1 MPEQD
6 LNDLEY
12 REVFESSPG
21 NYLLLSPDLTIVGV
35 TDAYLRT
42 TMTRRDD
49 ILGRGLFDVFPDN
62 PNDPNASGVRNLK
75 ASLRRVLE
83 YKLPDRMALQK
94 YDIRRPESEGDGFE
108 ERYWSP
114 LNTPVLD
121 PSNEVR
127 YIIHWVEDVTAF
139 IRLRQE
145 MERDQAVSG
154 EALTSGASHM
164 KADAFLQREAVE
176 TTRKLTESERRYRF
190 LADAVPQ
197 LIWTAD
203 PAGKLDYVNA
213 RWIAFTGLARDQLL
227 GEGWQ
232 SVVHPEDRERIAIAW
247 AEAVARKTERFQE
260 EHRLRHH
267 DGVWHFVLTTAVP
280 YPDGNREIAKWFG
293 TTTDIHDRVMAEEQ
307 VRQAQ
312 RLHAVGKLAGGMA
325 HEVNNMMSAVLGFG
339 ELVLGGM
346 MPDDPNRRDVEEM
359 VKAGKRAA
367 EVTRQLLAFSRQ
379 QVLKPVVMDLNDVVG
394 DLVPALERLL
404 SADRRLEVV
413 GSRRAVLV
421 RADRGQVEQVL
432 INLVSNARDATPAS
446 GMVMIKIDTTMVDE
460 GLLARHLE
468 SELPTG
474 RYARITVTDNGMGM
488 SPEVAARAFEPFFTT
503 KVVGRG
509 TGLGLSMVYGIV
521 KQSGGF
527 LGMESTPDQGT
538 SFTVHLPLVDAE
550 ITQPIMSPMAPQG
563 RGETILVVEDE
574 QVVRSLVLRILEA
587 YGYRVYQAPTGI
599 AALEFL
605 SKPGTEVDLV
615 VSDIVMPRMSGRELG
630 AKLKEK
636 FPGLPILYMSGYSGT
651 EIKQQGLIEEGA
663 AFIQKPITPDALAI
677 AVRSEL
683 DRMERAHRLR

>member
-1 MPEQD
+1 MPQRD
-6 LNDLEY
+6 LNDPEY

-49 ILGRGLFDVFPDN
+49 ILGRSLFDVFPDN
-62 PNDPNASGVRNLK
+62 PNDPNATGVRNLR
-75 ASLRRVLE
+75 ASLTRVLE
-83 YKLPDRMALQK
+83 HKRSDRMALQK
-94 YDIRRPESEGDGFE
+94 YDIRRPEPEGDGFE

-121 PSNEVR
+121 ASGEVR

-139 IRLRQE
+139 IRLKQE
-145 MERDQAVSG
+145 TERDHVSA
-154 EALTSGASHM
+154 EALTSPAGRM
-164 KADAFLQREAVE
+164 EADGFLQVEAVE
-176 TTRKLTESERRYRF
+176 TTRKLRESERRYRF

-203 PAGKLDYVNA
+203 PGGKLDYVNA
-213 RWIAFTGLARDQLL
+213 RWIAFTGLAREELL

-232 SVVHPEDRERIAIAW
+232 CVVHPEDRERIAGAW
-247 AEAVARKTERFQE
+247 AEALARKTERFQE
-260 EHRLRHH
+260 EHRLRHQ
-267 DGVWHFVLTTAVP
+267 DGVWHVVLTTAVP

-307 VRQAQ
+307 MRQAQ
-312 RLHAVGKLAGGMA
+312 RLHAVGKLTGGMA

-346 MPDDPNRRDVEEM
+346 MPGDPNRRDVEEM

-379 QVLKPVVMDLNDVVG
+379 QVLEPVVMDLNDVVG

-404 SADRRLEVV
+404 GADRRLEVV
-413 GSRRAVLV
+413 ASRRAVLV
-421 RADRGQVEQVL
+421 RADRGQMEQVL
-432 INLVSNARDATPAS
+432 INLVPNARDATPA
-446 GMVMIKIDTTMVDE
+446 GGLVMIRVDSTMVDD

-474 RYARITVTDNGMGM
+474 RYARITVSDNGVGM

-527 LGMESTPDQGT
+527 LGMESTPDHGT

-550 ITQPIMSPMAPQG
+550 ITEPIVSPMAPQG

-587 YGYRVYQAPTGI
+587 YGYRVYQAPTGA

-630 AKLKEK
+630 AKLKEQ
-636 FPGLPILYMSGYSGT
+636 FPGLPILYMSGYSGA
-651 EIKQQGLIEEGA
+651 EIRQQGLIEEGA
-663 AFIQKPITPDALAI
+663 PFLQKPITPDALAI

>member
-1 MPEQD
+1 
-6 LNDLEY
+6 
-12 REVFESSPG
+12 
-21 NYLLLSPDLTIVGV
+21 
-35 TDAYLRT
+35 
-42 TMTRRDD
+42 
-49 ILGRGLFDVFPDN
+49 
-62 PNDPNASGVRNLK
+62 
-75 ASLRRVLE
+75 
-83 YKLPDRMALQK
+83 MALQK

-121 PSNEVR
+121 GSGEVR

-139 IRLRQE
+139 IRLKQE
-145 MERDQAVSG
+145 MERDHASQAETLSSRAG
-154 EALTSGASHM
+154 HM
-164 KADAFLQREAVE
+164 DADAFLQIEAVE

-203 PAGKLDYVNA
+203 PGGKLDYVNA
-213 RWIAFTGLARDQLL
+213 RWSAFTGLAREQLL

-232 SVVHPEDRERIAIAW
+232 SVVHPEDRERIALAW
-247 AEAVARKTERFQE
+247 AEAVGRKTERFQE

-280 YPDGNREIAKWFG
+280 YPDGNREIGKWFG

-307 VRQAQ
+307 MRQAQ

-379 QVLKPVVMDLNDVVG
+379 QVLKPVVMDLNDVVA

-404 SADRRLEVV
+404 GADRRLEVV
-413 GSRRAVLV
+413 ASRRTVLV
-421 RADRGQVEQVL
+421 RADRGQMEQVL

-446 GMVMIKIDTTMVDE
+446 GLVMITIDTAMVDE
-460 GLLARHLE
+460 GLLARNLE
-468 SELPTG
+468 SDQSTG
-474 RYARITVTDNGMGM
+474 RYARVTVSDNGAGM
-488 SPEVAARAFEPFFTT
+488 SPDVAARAFEPFFTT
-503 KVVGRG
+503 KVVGQG

-527 LGMESTPDQGT
+527 LGMESVPDQGT
-538 SFTVHLPLVDAE
+538 SFAVYLPVVDAE
-550 ITQPIMSPMAPQG
+550 ITEPIVSPMAPQG
-563 RGETILVVEDE
+563 QGETILVVEDE
-574 QVVRSLVLRILEA
+574 PVVRSLVLRILEA
-587 YGYRVYQAPTGI
+587 YGYRVYQAPTG
-599 AALEFL
+599 ASALEFL

-630 AKLKEK
+630 AKLREQ
-636 FPGLPILYMSGYSGT
+636 FPGLPILYMSGYSGAD
-651 EIKQQGLIEEGA
+651 IKQQGLIEEGA
-663 AFIQKPITPDALAI
+663 PFLQKPITPDALAI
-677 AVRSEL
+677 AVRKEL
-683 DRMERAHRLR
+683 DRMERAHRLK

>member
-12 REVFESSPG
+12 REIFQSSPG

-35 TDAYLRT
+35 TNAYLRA

-49 ILGRGLFDVFPDN
+49 IVGRGLFDVFPDN
-62 PNDPNASGVRNLK
+62 PSDPYASGVRNLK
-75 ASLRRVLE
+75 ASLTRVLDH
-83 YKLPDRMALQK
+83 KQPDRMALQK

-121 PSNEVR
+121 ASGEVR

-139 IRLRQE
+139 IRLKQE
-145 MERDQAVSG
+145 MEREQSSHAG
-154 EALTSGASHM
+154 ALPSPAGHIA
-164 KADAFLQREAVE
+164 ADAYLQREAVE
-176 TTRKLTESERRYRF
+176 TSRKLTESERRYRF

-203 PAGKLDYVNA
+203 PGGKLDYVNA
-213 RWIAFTGLARDQLL
+213 RWIAFTGLAREQLL

-232 SVVHPEDRERIAIAW
+232 SVVHPEDRERIARAW
-247 AEAVARKTERFQE
+247 TEAVARKTERFQE

-267 DGVWHFVLTTAVP
+267 DGVWHFALTTAVP

-293 TTTDIHDRVMAEEQ
+293 TTTDIHERVMAEEQ
-307 VRQAQ
+307 MRQAQ

-379 QVLKPVVMDLNDVVG
+379 QVLKPVVMDLNEVVA
-394 DLVPALERLL
+394 DLMPALERLL
-404 SADRRLEVV
+404 GADRRLEVV
-413 GSRRAVLV
+413 ASRRAVLV
-421 RADRGQVEQVL
+421 RADRGQMEQVL
-432 INLVSNARDATPAS
+432 INLVSNARDATPGS
-446 GMVMIKIDTTMVDE
+446 GLVMITIDTTMVDE
-460 GLLARHLE
+460 AVLARHLE
-468 SELPTG
+468 SDLFTG
-474 RYARITVTDNGMGM
+474 RYARVTVSDNGVGM
-488 SPEVAARAFEPFFTT
+488 SPDVAARAFEPFFTT
-503 KVVGRG
+503 KSVGGG

-527 LGMESTPDQGT
+527 LGVESVPDQGT
-538 SFTVHLPLVDAE
+538 SFTVYLPLVDAE
-550 ITQPIMSPMAPQG
+550 ITEPIVSPMAPQG

-587 YGYRVYQAPTGI
+587 YGYRVYQAPTGA

-630 AKLKEK
+630 ARLKEQ

-651 EIKQQGLIEEGA
+651 EIKQQGLIEDDA
-663 AFIQKPITPDALAI
+663 PFLQKPITPDALAV

-683 DRMERAHRLR
+683 DRMERALRLR

>member
-1 MPEQD
+1 MPERD

-49 ILGRGLFDVFPDN
+49 ILGRSLFDVFPDN
-62 PNDPNASGVRNLK
+62 PNDPNATGVRNLR
-75 ASLRRVLE
+75 ASLTRLLE
-83 YKLPDRMALQK
+83 HKQSDRMALQK
-94 YDIRRPESEGDGFE
+94 YDIRRPESEGAGFE

-121 PSNEVR
+121 ASGEVR

-139 IRLRQE
+139 IRLKQE
-145 MERDQAVSG
+145 MEHDHVSA
-154 EALTSGASHM
+154 ETLTSPAGRM
-164 KADAFLQREAVE
+164 EADGFLQVEAVE
-176 TTRKLTESERRYRF
+176 TTRKLRESERRYRF

-203 PAGKLDYVNA
+203 PGGKLDYVNA
-213 RWIAFTGLARDQLL
+213 RWIAFTGLAREELL

-232 SVVHPEDRERIAIAW
+232 SVVHPEDRERIAGAW
-247 AEAVARKTERFQE
+247 AEALARKTDRFQE
-260 EHRLRHH
+260 EHRLRHQ

-307 VRQAQ
+307 MRQAQ

-346 MPDDPNRRDVEEM
+346 MPGDPNRRDVEEM

-404 SADRRLEVV
+404 GADRRLEVV
-413 GSRRAVLV
+413 ASRRAVLV
-421 RADRGQVEQVL
+421 RADRGQMEQVL
-432 INLVSNARDATPAS
+432 INLASNARDATPAS
-446 GMVMIKIDTTMVDE
+446 GLVMIRVDSTMVDD

-468 SELPTG
+468 SELPSG
-474 RYARITVTDNGMGM
+474 RYARITVSDNGVGM

-527 LGMESTPDQGT
+527 LGMESTPDHGT

-550 ITQPIMSPMAPQG
+550 INEPIISPMAPQG

-587 YGYRVYQAPTGI
+587 YGYRVYQAPTGA

-630 AKLKEK
+630 AKLKEQ
-636 FPGLPILYMSGYSGT
+636 FPGLPILYMSGYSGA
-651 EIKQQGLIEEGA
+651 EIRQQGLIEEGA
-663 AFIQKPITPDALAI
+663 PFLQKPITPDALAI

>member
-6 LNDLEY
+6 VNDLAY
-12 REVFESSPG
+12 RSVFESSPG

-49 ILGRGLFDVFPDN
+49 ILGRALFDVFPDN
-62 PNDPNASGVRNLK
+62 PNDPDASGVRNLK
-75 ASLRRVLE
+75 ASLSRVLE
-83 YKLPDRMALQK
+83 QKRPDRMALQK

-121 PSNEVR
+121 SSGEVR

-139 IRLRQE
+139 IRLKQE
-145 MERDQAVSG
+145 MEQDQASTGV
-154 EALTSGASHM
+154 ALTSGAGRM
-164 KADAFLQREAVE
+164 QADAFLQIEAVE

-197 LIWTAD
+197 LVWTAD
-203 PAGKLDYVNA
+203 PGGKLDYVNA
-213 RWIAFTGLARDQLL
+213 RWTAFTGLAREQLL

-232 SVVHPEDRERIAIAW
+232 SVVHPEDRERIAGAW
-247 AEAVARKTERFQE
+247 TAAVERTTERFQE

-293 TTTDIHDRVMAEEQ
+293 TTTDIHDRVTAEEQ
-307 VRQAQ
+307 MRQAQ

-346 MPDDPNRRDVEEM
+346 MPGDPNRRDVEEM

-367 EVTRQLLAFSRQ
+367 EVTQQLLAFSRQ

-413 GSRRAVLV
+413 ASRRAVLV
-421 RADRGQVEQVL
+421 RADRGQMEQVL

-446 GMVMIKIDTTMVDE
+446 GLVMITVDTTMVDE
-460 GLLARHLE
+460 GLLARQQE
-468 SELPTG
+468 TEVPTG
-474 RYARITVTDNGMGM
+474 RYARITVSDNGVGM
-488 SPEVAARAFEPFFTT
+488 SPEIAARAFEPFFTT

-527 LGMESTPDQGT
+527 LGMESTPDHGT
-538 SFTVHLPLVDAE
+538 SFSVHLPLVDAE
-550 ITQPIMSPMAPQG
+550 ITEPIVSPMAPQG

-574 QVVRSLVLRILEA
+574 PVVRSLVLRILEA
-587 YGYRVYQAPTGI
+587 YGYRVYQAPTGA

-630 AKLKEK
+630 EKLKDQ
-636 FPGLPILYMSGYSGT
+636 FPGLPVLYMSGYSGT
-651 EIKQQGLIEEGA
+651 EIRQHGLIDEGA
-663 AFIQKPITPDALAI
+663 PFLQKPITPDALAI

>member
-6 LNDLEY
+6 LHDSRY
-12 REVFESSPG
+12 QAVFESLPG
-21 NYLLLSPDLTIVGV
+21 NYLLLAPDLTIVGV
-35 TDAYLRT
+35 TDAYLRA
-42 TMTRRDD
+42 TMTRRKD
-49 ILGRGLFDVFPDN
+49 ILGRALFDVFPDN
-62 PNDPNASGVRNLK
+62 PDDPGATGVRNLE
-75 ASLRRVLE
+75 ASLSRVLAH
-83 YKLPDRMALQK
+83 KRPDRMALQK

-121 PSNEVR
+121 AAGDVR
-127 YIIHWVEDVTAF
+127 YIIHWVEDVTEF
-139 IRLRQE
+139 IRLKRE
-145 MERDQAVSG
+145 MERDQGAQS
-154 EALTSGASHM
+154 ESLTEHAGRLDAE
-164 KADAFLQREAVE
+164 AFLQKEAVE
-176 TTRKLTESERRYRF
+176 ASRRLTESERRYRF

-203 PAGKLDYVNA
+203 PGGKLDYVNA
-213 RWIAFTGLARDQLL
+213 RWVAFTGLARDRLL

-232 SVVHPEDRERIAIAW
+232 HVVHPEDRERIARAW
-247 AEAVARKTERFQE
+247 AEAVSRKTERFQE

-267 DGVWHFVLTTAVP
+267 DGTWRVVLTTAVP
-280 YPDGNREIAKWFG
+280 YPDHDREIAKWFG
-293 TTTDIHDRVMAEEQ
+293 TTTDIHDRVMAEEHM
-307 VRQAQ
+307 RQAQ

-346 MPDDPNRRDVEEM
+346 MPDDPNRRDIEEM

-379 QVLKPVVMDLNDVVG
+379 QVLKPVVMDLNEVVS

-404 SADRRLEVV
+404 GADRRLEVV
-413 GSRRAVLV
+413 ASRRAALI
-421 RADRGQVEQVL
+421 RADRGQMDQVL
-432 INLVSNARDATPAS
+432 INLVSNARDATPA
-446 GMVMIKIDTTMVDE
+446 GGLVMIKVDTTMVDE
-460 GLLARHLE
+460 ERLARHLE

-474 RYARITVTDNGMGM
+474 RYARITVSDNGVGM
-488 SPEVAARAFEPFFTT
+488 SPEVAARVFEPFFTT

-527 LGMESTPDQGT
+527 LGIESTPDHGT
-538 SFTVHLPLVDAE
+538 TFSVYFPVVDAE
-550 ITQPIMSPMAPQG
+550 ISEPLVSPMAPQG
-563 RGETILVVEDE
+563 NGEAILVVEDE

-587 YGYRVYQAPTGI
+587 YGYRVYQAPTGV

-630 AKLKEK
+630 EKLKER
-636 FPGLPILYMSGYSGT
+636 FPGLPILFMSGYSGN
-651 EIKQQGLIEEGA
+651 EIKQRGLIEDGA
-663 AFIQKPITPDALAI
+663 PFLQKPITPDALAI
-677 AVRSEL
+677 AVRTEL